1 MVELSFAQLQM
12 WLALFLW
19 PFTRIAAF
27 ITAAPL
33 LSHSSVPN
41 PVKVGFAVLLS
52 VVVTSTL
59 PPLPDVPLV
68 SWAGVG
74 IIVEQLL
81 IGLSMG
87 LVMQIVFAVV
97 QAAGEFIGLQMG
109 LAFATFFSPDTGANT
124 MILSRLLYMLTL
136 LMFLALD
143 GHLLLIEILAT
154 SFTTLPVGQASL
166 DAGAFD
172 QLARFGSVIFMSGML
187 LALPLVATLLI
198 MNLAMGILNRTA
210 PQFTVFSI
218 GFPMTLLAGIVLLTA
233 LMTDLGHFLEKLFLQ
248 GLQFLQQFVE
258 TLAGV

>member
-19 PFTRIAAF
+19 PFVRLAAF

-33 LSHSSVPN
+33 LGHSSIPN
-41 PVKVGFAVLLS
+41 PVKIGFALLLS
-52 VVVTSTL
+52 IVVSSTL
-59 PPLPDVPLV
+59 PPLPDVPIV

-74 IIVEQLL
+74 IIVEQLI

-87 LVMQIVFAVV
+87 LVMQIVFSVV

-136 LMFLALD
+136 LMFLAFD
-143 GHLLLIEILAT
+143 GHLLVIEILAR
-154 SFTTLPVGQASL
+154 SFTTLPIGLVSL
-166 DAGAFD
+166 DLAAFD
-172 QLARFGSVIFMSGML
+172 LLARFGSIIFMSGML

-198 MNLAMGILNRTA
+198 MNLSMGILNRTA

-218 GFPMTLLAGIVLLTA
+218 GFPMTLLAGMVLLTT
-233 LMTDLGHFLEKLFLQ
+233 LMNDLGRFLERLFMQ
-248 GLQFLQQFVE
+248 GLQFMQQLVE
-258 TLAGV
+258 SLAGI

>member
-1 MVELSFAQLQM
+1 MVELNFVQLQE
-12 WLALFLW
+12 WIALFLW

-27 ITAAPL
+27 IAAVPL

-52 VVVTSTL
+52 VIISSTL

-68 SWAGVG
+68 SWHGVG
-74 IIVEQLL
+74 IIVEQML

-124 MILSRLLYMLTL
+124 MILSRLLHMLTL
-136 LMFLALD
+136 LMFLAFD
-143 GHLLLIEILAT
+143 GHLLLIEILAA

-172 QLARFGSVIFMSGML
+172 LLARFGSVIFMSGML

-218 GFPMTLLAGIVLLTA
+218 GFPMTLLAGLVLLTV
-233 LMTDLGHFLEKLFLQ
+233 LMNDFGRFLERLFMQ

-258 TLAGV
+258 TLSGV